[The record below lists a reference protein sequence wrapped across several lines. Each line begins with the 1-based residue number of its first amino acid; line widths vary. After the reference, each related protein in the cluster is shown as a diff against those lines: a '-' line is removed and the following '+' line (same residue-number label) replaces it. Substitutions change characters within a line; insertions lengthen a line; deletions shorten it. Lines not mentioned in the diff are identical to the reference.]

1 MKKVLAI
8 AAVALAFAPISVGA
22 QERVGHAALGA
33 ASGAIL
39 LGPVGAVAGGV
50 IGDTA
55 GPTIAHSLRRSEPRR
70 RAQSARRPTGPAT
83 NGVPAISAPQ
93 RAPTE
98 IAARPAEAPVKSADR
113 PSAMAPVAPL
123 E

>member
-1 MKKVLAI
+1 MKKVLAV
-8 AAVALAFAPISVGA
+8 AAVALAFASTSVSA

-33 ASGAIL
+33 VSGAVV

-50 IGDTA
+50 IGYTA
-55 GPTIAHSLRRSEPRR
+55 GPTIARSLRGSEPRR
-70 RAQSARRPTGPAT
+70 RRQSARPATGPST
-83 NGVPAISAPQ
+83 NGVPAVSVPQ
-93 RAPTE
+93 QAHRE
-98 IAARPAEAPVKSADR
+98 IAARPAEAPVQSAVR

>member
-1 MKKVLAI
+1 MKKVFAI
-8 AAVALAFAPISVGA
+8 AVVALAFAPTSVSA
-22 QERVGHAALGA
+22 QERVGQAALGA
-33 ASGAIL
+33 VSGAVV

-50 IGDTA
+50 IGYTA

-70 RAQSARRPTGPAT
+70 RGQSARRPTGPAT
-83 NGVPAISAPQ
+83 NGVPISAPQ
-93 RAPTE
+93 QAPTE
-98 IAARPAEAPVKSADR
+98 IAARPAEAPVKSAIR

>member
-8 AAVALAFAPISVGA
+8 AAVALAFAPTSVSA

-33 ASGAIL
+33 VAGAVV

-50 IGDTA
+50 IGYTA

-93 RAPTE
+93 QAPT
-98 IAARPAEAPVKSADR
+98 AFAGRPAEAPVQSAVR

>member
-8 AAVALAFAPISVGA
+8 AAVALAFAPTSVSA
-22 QERVGHAALGA
+22 HERVGHAALGA
-33 ASGAIL
+33 VSGAVV

-50 IGDTA
+50 IGYTA
-55 GPTIAHSLRRSEPRR
+55 GPAIAHSLRRSEPRR
-70 RAQSARRPTGPAT
+70 RGPSARRPTGPAT

-93 RAPTE
+93 APTE
-98 IAARPAEAPVKSADR
+98 IAARPAEAPVKSAVR

>member
-8 AAVALAFAPISVGA
+8 AVVALALAPTGVSA

-33 ASGAIL
+33 VAGAVV

-50 IGDTA
+50 IGYTA

-70 RAQSARRPTGPAT
+70 PRQSARRPTGPAT
-83 NGVPAISAPQ
+83 NGVPAISALQ
-93 RAPTE
+93 QTPTE
-98 IAARPAEAPVKSADR
+98 FAGRPAEAPVQSAVH